1 MLYATDQFYQNIP
14 CNILGWIILRVDN
27 IDLQIVRLLARDSR
41 THYNNIASAVGITP
55 SAAKKRINKMISN
68 GVIRGFAVVIN
79 PVIFGYEKECILI
92 IKNIGKTINEQ
103 DIFKKVS
110 LLGDVFLDFK
120 QLEQAAALIIL
131 FVRKGAEDK
140 IRILTDLLKPA
151 EVESIF
157 GSLRPVTMR
166 IHSSDLEIMKCLLS
180 DPHMPVED
188 IAKETSLSRKTVA
201 KRLDKMRENHVLQ
214 FSIVANLS
222 SMNVTGYIEFGVLI
236 RVHAAY
242 HQNVVQRIYNEM
254 QEYMLHPLDELPQY
268 PINYSISYRREV
280 VIASFCCANIST
292 INLILRRLESY
303 DGVNKVEPITVTSG
317 RIYQDWLRN
326 EIDKRIISQKYS
338 SLPSSASPPSA
349 ATTNDR

>member
-1 MLYATDQFYQNIP
+1 M
-14 CNILGWIILRVDN
+14 ILRVDN
-27 IDLQIVRLLARDSR
+27 INLQIVRLLARDSR
-41 THYNNIASAVGITP
+41 TLYKNIAAAVGITP
-55 SAAKKRINKMISN
+55 SAAKKRIKKMISN
-68 GVIRGFAVVIN
+68 GLIRSFAVVIN

-92 IKNIGKTINEQ
+92 IKNINKTINEQ
-103 DIFKKVS
+103 EIFKKVS
-110 LLGDVFLDFK
+110 LLGDVFLDFE
-120 QLEQAAALIIL
+120 QLEQAATLFVL

-140 IRILTDLLKPA
+140 IGILTDLLKPA

-157 GSLRPVTMR
+157 GSFRPVNVR

-180 DPHMPVED
+180 DPQMPVED

-201 KRLDKMRENHVLQ
+201 RRLEKMRENHVLQ
-214 FSIVANLS
+214 FSTSTNLS
-222 SMNVTGYIEFGVLI
+222 SMQVTGYIEFVVLI

-242 HQNVVQRIYNEM
+242 HQNVVHRIYNEM
-254 QEYMLHPLDELPQY
+254 QEYILHPLDELPQY

-303 DGVNKVEPITVTSG
+303 DGVNKVEPITITSG
-317 RIYQDWLRN
+317 RVYQHWIRN

-338 SLPSSASPPSA
+338 SLPSSASPPSV
-349 ATTNDR
+349 ATDNYR

>member
-1 MLYATDQFYQNIP
+1 
-14 CNILGWIILRVDN
+14 VDN

-41 THYNNIASAVGITP
+41 TLYKNIASAVGITP

-68 GVIRGFAVVIN
+68 GVIRSFALVIN

-92 IKNIGKTINEQ
+92 IKNIRKTINEQ

-110 LLGDVFLDFK
+110 LLGDIFLDFK

-140 IRILTDLLKPA
+140 IGILTDLLKPA

-157 GSLRPVTMR
+157 GSLRRVTVR

-188 IAKETSLSRKTVA
+188 IAKETLLSRKTVA

-222 SMNVTGYIEFGVLI
+222 SMNITGYIEFGVLI

-254 QEYMLHPLDELPQY
+254 QEYTLHPLDELPQY
-268 PINYSISYRREV
+268 PINHAISYRREV

-303 DGVNKVEPITVTSG
+303 DGVNKVEPITITSG
-317 RIYQDWLRN
+317 RFYQDWLRN

-338 SLPSSASPPSA
+338 SLPTSGSLPSA
-349 ATTNDR
+349 ATNTDR

>member
-14 CNILGWIILRVDN
+14 CNIPGWIILRVDN

-68 GVIRGFAVVIN
+68 GLIRGFAVVIN

-92 IKNIGKTINEQ
+92 LKNIGKTINEQ
-103 DIFKKVS
+103 EIFKKVS

-120 QLEQAAALIIL
+120 QLEQAATLFVL
-131 FVRKGAEDK
+131 FVRIGAEDK
-140 IRILTDLLKPA
+140 IGILTDLLKPA

-157 GSLRPVTMR
+157 GSFRPVNLR
-166 IHSSDLEIMKCLLS
+166 IHSSDLEIMKFLLS

-201 KRLDKMRENHVLQ
+201 RRLDMMRENQVLQ
-214 FSIVANLS
+214 FTTLTSY
-222 SMNVTGYIEFGVLI
+222 SMQITGYIEFVVLI

-242 HQNVVQRIYNEM
+242 HQNVVQRIYSEM
-254 QEYMLHPLDELPQY
+254 QEYILRPLDELLQY
-268 PINYSISYRREV
+268 PINYSISYRREL

-292 INLILRRLESY
+292 VNLILRRLESY

-317 RIYQDWLRN
+317 RVYQDWLRN

-338 SLPSSASPPSA
+338 SLPSSTSPPSA
-349 ATTNDR
+349 ATNNDR

>member
-14 CNILGWIILRVDN
+14 CNIPGCIILRVDN
-27 IDLQIVRLLARDSR
+27 INLQIVRLLAKDSR
-41 THYNNIASAVGITP
+41 TNYKNIAAAVGITP
-55 SAAKKRINKMISN
+55 SATKKRINKMISD
-68 GVIRGFAVVIN
+68 GVMRGFTVVIN

-103 DIFKKVS
+103 EIFKKIS
-110 LLGDVFLDFK
+110 LLGDIFLDFN
-120 QLEQAAALIIL
+120 QLEQAAQLFVL
-131 FVRKGAEDK
+131 FVRKGADDK
-140 IRILTDLLKPA
+140 IGILTDLLKPA

-157 GSLRPVTMR
+157 GSFRPVSVR
-166 IHSSDLEIMKCLLS
+166 INDSDLEIMKCLLS
-180 DPHMPVED
+180 DAHMPVED
-188 IAKETSLSRKTVA
+188 VAKETSLSRKTVA
-201 KRLDKMRENHVLQ
+201 RRLDMMRENHVLH

-236 RVHAAY
+236 RVHPAY

-254 QEYMLHPLDELPQY
+254 QEYILHPLDELPQY

-317 RIYQDWLRN
+317 RVYQDWLRN

-338 SLPSSASPPSA
+338 LLQSSASPPSA
-349 ATTNDR
+349 ATNNDR